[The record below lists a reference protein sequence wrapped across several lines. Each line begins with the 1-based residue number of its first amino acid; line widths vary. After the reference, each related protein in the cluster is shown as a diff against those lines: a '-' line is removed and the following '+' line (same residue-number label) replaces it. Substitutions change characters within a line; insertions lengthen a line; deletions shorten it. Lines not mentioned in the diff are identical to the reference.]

1 MAERLTKIYPVRL
14 TPSTWRRL
22 TKLAEQQGR
31 PVSAL
36 AREALTRLVSG
47 SAGSREGG
55 RDGGEGADG
64 GAAGD
69 GRGRRS

>member
-47 SAGSREGG
+47 SAGSTAAPGMGDTQGG
-55 RDGGEGADG
+55 RG
-64 GAAGD
+64 
-69 GRGRRS
+69 